1 MKVLLLVAAMLA
13 GSAAAMPSFAQL
25 LRCGDVV
32 RSSVKLEQDL
42 ECPGTAL
49 YVGAHGVRID
59 LQGHT
64 IRWAAPP
71 YADPDKILFRGY
83 GIRNDGVLPDLNNPG
98 QEVFVGG
105 GFDGVRVENGSIERF
120 NVAIYLSTTSHNT
133 LTNLHLANQRRRRVT
148 NGYIDGVGIVA
159 SLANDALLIENNT
172 IEKNDRG
179 GIAVDGLLCG
189 KPVDTRVEGS
199 AVYAC
204 GDNVIRGNVIR
215 DNNATPEGAE
225 IYGIQLLQTVGTEV
239 IDNTV
244 EGHTKAEQSLY
255 NAGEIVVVS
264 SRGDEISG
272 NNLKGGEVGLLM
284 VDLTSRPTTNV
295 SVVKNRAWKN
305 NRHGFVFR
313 TEAPATINEITTRVE
328 GNVAE
333 QNGGSGFVYDAT
345 SQEPAQ
351 GAIQFE
357 ANEATQNAGYGVYVP
372 GAFDLGR
379 NRASQNRVDEC
390 VGVVCQ

>member
-1 MKVLLLVAAMLA
+1 MKVLLLVAGMVA
-13 GSAAAMPSFAQL
+13 GAAAGMPAGAQV

-49 YVGAHGVRID
+49 YVGAHGVNID

-64 IRWAAPP
+64 IRWVAPP
-71 YADPDKILFRGY
+71 YADPEKILFRGY
-83 GIRNDGVLPDLNNPG
+83 GIRNDGVLPDVNNPG

-105 GFDGVRVENGSIERF
+105 GFDDVRIENGSIEQF
-120 NVAIYLSTTSHNT
+120 NVGVYLATTSHNT
-133 LTNLHLANQRRRRVT
+133 FTNLVLTKQQRRRVT

-159 SLANDALLIENNT
+159 SLANDGLLIENNT

-204 GDNVIRGNVIR
+204 GENVIRGNVIR
-215 DNNATPEGAE
+215 DNNATQEGAE

-239 IDNTV
+239 VGNKI

-272 NNLKGGEVGLLM
+272 NELKGGEVGLLM
-284 VDLTSRPTTNV
+284 VDLISRPTTNV
-295 SVVKNRAWKN
+295 VIAKNSARRN

-313 TEAPATINEITTRVE
+313 TEAPATVNEITTRVE

-333 QNGGSGFVYDAT
+333 QNGGNGFVYDIT
-345 SQEPAQ
+345 NQEPAQ
-351 GAIQFE
+351 GAIQLE

-379 NRASQNRVDEC
+379 NKASENRVNEC

>member
-1 MKVLLLVAAMLA
+1 MKVLLLVAGMVA
-13 GSAAAMPSFAQL
+13 GVAAGMPAAAQV

-49 YVGAHGVRID
+49 YVGAHGVNID
-59 LQGHT
+59 LQGHA
-64 IRWAAPP
+64 IRWVAPP
-71 YADPDKILFRGY
+71 YVDPEKILFRGY
-83 GIRNDGVLPDLNNPG
+83 GIRNDGVLPDLSNPG

-105 GFDGVRVENGSIERF
+105 GFDGVRIENGSIEQF
-120 NVAIYLSTTSHNT
+120 NVAVYLATTSHNT
-133 LTNLHLANQRRRRVT
+133 LTNLMLTKQQRRRVT

-159 SLANDALLIENNT
+159 SLANDGLLIEKNT

-179 GIAVDGLLCG
+179 GIALDGLLCG

-199 AVYAC
+199 TVYAC
-204 GDNVIRGNVIR
+204 GENVIRGNVIR
-215 DNNATPEGAE
+215 DNNATQEGAE
-225 IYGIQLLQTVGTEV
+225 IYGIQLLQTMGTEV
-239 IDNTV
+239 VANKI
-244 EGHTKAEQSLY
+244 EGHTKAEQSMY

-272 NNLKGGEVGLLM
+272 NELKNGEVGLLM
-284 VDLTSRPTTNV
+284 VDLISRPTTNV
-295 SVVKNRAWKN
+295 VIAKNSARRN

-313 TEAPATINEITTRVE
+313 TEAPATVNEITTRVE

-333 QNGGSGFVYDAT
+333 QNGGNGFVYDIT
-345 SQEPAQ
+345 NQEPSQ
-351 GAIQFE
+351 GAIQLE

-379 NRASQNRVDEC
+379 NKASENRVNEC